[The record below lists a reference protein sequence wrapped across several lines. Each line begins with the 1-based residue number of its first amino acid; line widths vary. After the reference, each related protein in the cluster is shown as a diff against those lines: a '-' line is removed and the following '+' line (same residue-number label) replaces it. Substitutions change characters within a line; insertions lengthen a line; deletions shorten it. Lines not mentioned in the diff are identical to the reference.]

1 MLQVADATARTAA
14 GAAGRPRAPGAT
26 TRLNPDNS
34 DDDEDAP
41 KTRPCS
47 WEHMSYERAQ
57 VGAAWPTPASESV
70 SSALSRTSLADQPR

>member
-1 MLQVADATARTAA
+1 MQPEVCAWFSGSMLQVADATARTAA

-26 TRLNPDNS
+26 ARLNPDNS

-57 VGAAWPTPASESV
+57 VGAAWANTC
-70 SSALSRTSLADQPR
+70 L